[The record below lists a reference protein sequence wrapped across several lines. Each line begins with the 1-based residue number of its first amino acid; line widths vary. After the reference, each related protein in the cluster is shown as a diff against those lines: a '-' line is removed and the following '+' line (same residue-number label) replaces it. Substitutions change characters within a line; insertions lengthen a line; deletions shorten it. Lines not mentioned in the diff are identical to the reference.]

1 MECHDP
7 QESGC
12 DLQLMTSCRD
22 TPPIQTISQETCLGQ
37 ILGSL
42 PLSICE
48 TIVLPPA
55 KFFVRPLR
63 DNLYVTSSSE
73 PLHCLNIPETE
84 YSVIRQQTLNMNEQI
99 ILSPVALAN
108 VTPGYTFAYSRF
120 NLVGRPL
127 PSSAPSLAPILVYR
141 NELRTE
147 LNNRAVVN
155 RAYEM
160 GRSPTVV
167 IATDTIKAKKHI
179 DLPDLAK
186 RLLALPDNKT
196 EHLPGYL
203 PLVPGMPVLLQENI
217 ACELGLSNGT
227 QGIFCELVYD
237 HSSELTTGS
246 DEERFT
252 TDTVF
257 VRNAQYA
264 LVEVP
269 KSKLKNL
276 DSLDPFIIPIPVIE
290 KTFDINLEKLYAD
303 KGAIM
308 KMFKDKKLKATISVK
323 RKALPLIPAYSITT
337 HKSQGQ
343 TLPKIV
349 IDLNMPPGM
358 VEVASAYV
366 PLSRVEQLTDLVILQ
381 DFNISALQVKPS
393 KGQITEVNRLAVLF
407 QQTKQR
413 YAQYFL

>member
-1 MECHDP
+1 
-7 QESGC
+7 
-12 DLQLMTSCRD
+12 
-22 TPPIQTISQETCLGQ
+22 
-37 ILGSL
+37 
-42 PLSICE
+42 
-48 TIVLPPA
+48 
-55 KFFVRPLR
+55 
-63 DNLYVTSSSE
+63 
-73 PLHCLNIPETE
+73 
-84 YSVIRQQTLNMNEQI
+84 
-99 ILSPVALAN
+99 
-108 VTPGYTFAYSRF
+108 
-120 NLVGRPL
+120 
-127 PSSAPSLAPILVYR
+127 
-141 NELRTE
+141 
-147 LNNRAVVN
+147 
-155 RAYEM
+155 M
-160 GRSPTVV
+160 GRAPTVV

-179 DLPDLAK
+179 DLPDLTK

-227 QGIFCELVYD
+227 QGIFRELIYD

-252 TDTVF
+252 ADTAF

-264 LVEVP
+264 LVEIP

-290 KTFDINLEKLYAD
+290 KTFEINLEKLYAD
-303 KGAIM
+303 KGVIM

-358 VEVASAYV
+358 LEVASAYV

-393 KGQITEVNRLAVLF
+393 KGQIAELNRLAVLF

-413 YAQYFL
+413 YGQYFL